1 MTMTDVKRIAVIGA
15 GLVGATSAYA
25 LMMSRIASEIVL
37 VDVDHERAVGEAMDL
52 NHGIPYVSNQ
62 RIWAGTYEDVRD
74 ANITVITAGA
84 NQKPGE
90 TRLDLVKRNSE
101 ILKGVVDSI
110 VAVGNEGILLVVANP
125 VDVLS
130 YVAWKLSGWDSSRV
144 IGSGTVLDT
153 ARLRHH
159 LGRHFNV
166 DPRSVHAY
174 ILGEHGDSEMAL
186 WSSATIG
193 NVPLSQFPQYDL
205 SALERIFQ
213 DTRTAAYQIIQRKRA
228 TYYAIGLGVA
238 RICEAV
244 LLNQHSV
251 LSVSTLATGQYGI
264 EDVYLSL
271 PSVVGV
277 GGVQQ
282 VLTPPMNGE
291 EIAALRHSAEVL
303 KGTLWQIDI
312 HL

>member
-1 MTMTDVKRIAVIGA
+1 MASDVKRIAVIGA

-62 RIWAGTYEDVRD
+62 KIWAGTYDDVKD
-74 ANITVITAGA
+74 AAITVITAGA

-101 ILKGVVDSI
+101 ILKGVVEAV
-110 VAVGNEGILLVVANP
+110 VAAGNQGILLVVANP

-130 YVAWKLSGWDSSRV
+130 YVAWKLSGWDSNRV
-144 IGSGTVLDT
+144 MGSGTVLDT

-159 LGRHFNV
+159 LGLRFGV

-186 WSSATIG
+186 WSSANIG
-193 NVPLSQFPQYDL
+193 NVPLDQFPQYDRA
-205 SALERIFQ
+205 ALDQIFH

-228 TYYAIGLGVA
+228 TYYAIGLGVT
-238 RICEAV
+238 RICEAI

-251 LSVSTLATGQYGI
+251 LSVSTLATGQFGI

-282 VLTPPMNGE
+282 VLTPPMNDE

-303 KGTLWQIDI
+303 KGTLSQIDI
-312 HL
+312 NL

>member
-1 MTMTDVKRIAVIGA
+1 MAFDVKRIAVIGA

-62 RIWAGTYEDVRD
+62 KIWAGTYDDVKD
-74 ANITVITAGA
+74 AAITVITAGA

-101 ILKGVVDSI
+101 ILKGVVEAV
-110 VAVGNEGILLVVANP
+110 VAAGNQGILLVVANP

-130 YVAWKLSGWDSSRV
+130 YVAWKLSGWDSKRV
-144 IGSGTVLDT
+144 MGSGTVLDT

-159 LGRHFNV
+159 LGLRFGV

-186 WSSATIG
+186 WSSANIG
-193 NVPLSQFPQYDL
+193 NVPLEQFPQYDRA
-205 SALERIFQ
+205 ALDQIFH

-228 TYYAIGLGVA
+228 TYYAIGLGVT
-238 RICEAV
+238 RICEAI

-282 VLTPPMNGE
+282 VLTPPMNDE
-291 EIAALRHSAEVL
+291 EIAALRHSADVL
-303 KGTLWQIDI
+303 KGTLSQIDI
-312 HL
+312 NL

>member
-1 MTMTDVKRIAVIGA
+1 MASEIKRIAVIGA

-62 RIWAGTYEDVRD
+62 KIWAGTYDDVKD
-74 ANITVITAGA
+74 AAITVITAGA

-90 TRLDLVKRNSE
+90 TRLDLVKRNSQ
-101 ILKGVVDSI
+101 ILKSVVESV
-110 VAVGNEGILLVVANP
+110 VAAGNKGILLVVANP

-130 YVAWKLSGWDSSRV
+130 YVAWKLSGWDSNRV
-144 IGSGTVLDT
+144 MGSGTVLDT

-159 LGRHFNV
+159 LGQRFGV

-186 WSSATIG
+186 WSSANIG
-193 NVPLSQFPQYDL
+193 NVPLEQFPQYDRA
-205 SALERIFQ
+205 ALDQIFH
-213 DTRTAAYQIIQRKRA
+213 DTRTAAYQIIQRKQA
-228 TYYAIGLGVA
+228 TYYAIGLGVT
-238 RICEAV
+238 RICEAI

-251 LSVSTLATGQYGI
+251 LSVSTLAGGQYGI
-264 EDVYLSL
+264 DDVYLSL

-277 GGVQQ
+277 GGVQR
-282 VLTPPMNGE
+282 VLTPPMNDE

-303 KGTLWQIDI
+303 KGTLSQIDI
-312 HL
+312 HR

>member
-1 MTMTDVKRIAVIGA
+1 MSDVKRIAVIGA

-62 RIWAGTYEDVRD
+62 RIWAGTYDDVRD
-74 ANITVITAGA
+74 ADITVITAGA

-101 ILKGVVDSI
+101 ILKGVVDSL
-110 VAVGNEGILLVVANP
+110 VQVGNTGILLVVANP
-125 VDVLS
+125 VDVLT
-130 YVAWKLSGWDSSRV
+130 YVAWKLTGWDAKRV

-159 LGRHFNV
+159 LGQRFEV

-193 NVPLSQFPQYDL
+193 NVPLAQFPQYDRA
-205 SALERIFQ
+205 ALDQIFY
-213 DTRTAAYQIIQRKRA
+213 DTRTAAYQIIQRKKA

-238 RICEAV
+238 RICEAI

-277 GGVQQ
+277 NGVQQ
-282 VLTPPMNGE
+282 VLTPPMNDE

-303 KGTLWQIDI
+303 KGTLRQIDI
-312 HL
+312 NT

>member
-1 MTMTDVKRIAVIGA
+1 MSDVKRIAVIGA

-25 LMMSRIASEIVL
+25 LMMSRMASEIVL

-74 ANITVITAGA
+74 ADITVITAGA

-110 VAVGNEGILLVVANP
+110 VEVGNDGILLVVANP

-153 ARLRHH
+153 ARFRHH

-205 SALERIFQ
+205 QALERIFQ

-282 VLTPPMNGE
+282 VLTPPMNE
-291 EIAALRHSAEVL
+291 AEIAALRHSAEVL
-303 KGTLWQIDI
+303 KGTLGQMDI

>member
-1 MTMTDVKRIAVIGA
+1 MASDVKRIAVIGA

-25 LMMSRIASEIVL
+25 LMMSRIAAEIVL
-37 VDVDHERAVGEAMDL
+37 VDVNHDRAVGEAMDL

-62 RIWAGTYEDVRD
+62 RIWAGTYDDVRTAD
-74 ANITVITAGA
+74 ITVITAGA
-84 NQKPGE
+84 NQKLGE
-90 TRLDLVKRNSE
+90 TRLDLVKRNAA
-101 ILKGVVDSI
+101 ILTRVMDSMM
-110 VAVGNEGILLVVANP
+110 AVGNEGLIVVVANP

-130 YVAWKLSGWDSSRV
+130 YVAWQQSGWAANRV

-159 LGRHFNV
+159 LGQHFGV

-193 NVPLSQFPQYDL
+193 NVPLAQMPQYDRA
-205 SALERIFQ
+205 ALDAILQ
-213 DTRTAAYQIIQRKRA
+213 DTRTAAYQIIQRKQA
-228 TYYAIGLGVA
+228 TYYAIGLGVT
-238 RICEAV
+238 RICEAI

-271 PSVVGV
+271 PCIVGA
-277 GGVQQ
+277 GGVEQ
-282 VLTPPMNGE
+282 VLTPPMDE
-291 EIAALRHSAEVL
+291 AETAALRHSATVL
-303 KGTLWQIDI
+303 KQTIAQVTS
-312 HL
+312 

>member
-1 MTMTDVKRIAVIGA
+1 MPDIKRIAVIGA

-37 VDVDHERAVGEAMDL
+37 VDIDHERAVGEAMDL
-52 NHGIPYVSNQ
+52 NHGIPYVTNQ
-62 RIWAGTYEDVRD
+62 RIWAGTYGDVQD
-74 ANITVITAGA
+74 ADITVITAGA

-90 TRLDLVKRNSE
+90 TRLDLLRRNTA
-101 ILKGVVDSI
+101 ILKTI
-110 VAVGNEGILLVVANP
+110 VEEIIAVGNDGIMLLVANP
-125 VDVLS
+125 VDILS
-130 YVAWKLSGWDSSRV
+130 YLAYRWSGWESRRV

-153 ARLRHH
+153 ARFRHL

-186 WSSATIG
+186 WSNADIG
-193 NVPLSQFPQYDL
+193 NVPLEQFPQYDRA
-205 SALERIFQ
+205 ALDQIFE
-213 DTRTAAYQIIQRKRA
+213 DTRTAAYQIIQRKKA

-238 RICEAV
+238 RICEAI

-251 LSVSTLATGQYGI
+251 LSVSTLAQGQYGI
-264 EDVYLSL
+264 TDVYLSL
-271 PSVVGV
+271 PSVVGA

-282 VLTPPMNGE
+282 VLTPPMNE
-291 EIAALRHSAEVL
+291 SETAALRRSAEVL
-303 KGTLWQIDI
+303 KNTIAQLEA
-312 HL
+312 

>member
-1 MTMTDVKRIAVIGA
+1 MADVKRIAVIGA

-37 VDVDHERAVGEAMDL
+37 VDVEHERAVGEAMDL

-74 ANITVITAGA
+74 ADITVITAGA

-90 TRLDLVKRNSE
+90 TRLDLVKRNSQ
-101 ILKGVVDSI
+101 ILKGVVKSLLE
-110 VAVGNEGILLVVANP
+110 VGNTGIIVVVANP
-125 VDVLS
+125 VDVLT
-130 YVAWKLSGWDSSRV
+130 YVAWKLSGWDAKRV

-159 LGRHFNV
+159 LGRHFGV

-193 NVPLSQFPQYDL
+193 NVPLEQFPQYNRD
-205 SALERIFQ
+205 ALEQIFQ
-213 DTRTAAYQIIQRKRA
+213 DTRTAAYQIIQRKKA

-238 RICEAV
+238 RICEAI

-251 LSVSTLATGQYGI
+251 LSVSTLATGEYGI

-277 GGVQQ
+277 NGVQQ
-282 VLTPPMNGE
+282 VLTPPMNEE

-303 KGTLWQIDI
+303 KSTLAQIDI
-312 HL
+312 NL

>member
-1 MTMTDVKRIAVIGA
+1 MSDVKRIAVIGA

-25 LMMSRIASEIVL
+25 LMMSRMASEIVL

-74 ANITVITAGA
+74 ADITVITAGA

-110 VAVGNEGILLVVANP
+110 VEVGNDGILLVVANP

-153 ARLRHH
+153 ARFRHH

-205 SALERIFQ
+205 QALERIFQ

-282 VLTPPMNGE
+282 VLTPPMNE
-291 EIAALRHSAEVL
+291 AEIAALRHSAEVL
-303 KGTLWQIDI
+303 KGTLGQIDI
-312 HL
+312 HV

>member
-1 MTMTDVKRIAVIGA
+1 MADVKRIAVIGA

-74 ANITVITAGA
+74 ADITVITAGA

-101 ILKGVVDSI
+101 ILKRVVETV
-110 VAVGNEGILLVVANP
+110 VAAGNEGILLVVANP

-130 YVAWKLSGWDSSRV
+130 YVAWKLSGWDSNRV
-144 IGSGTVLDT
+144 VGSGTVLDT
-153 ARLRHH
+153 ARFRHH
-159 LGRHFNV
+159 LGNHFGV

-193 NVPLSQFPQYDL
+193 NVPLEQFPQYDRA
-205 SALERIFQ
+205 ALDQIFH

-228 TYYAIGLGVA
+228 TYYAIGLGVT
-238 RICEAV
+238 RICEAI

-282 VLTPPMNGE
+282 VLTPPMNDE

-303 KGTLWQIDI
+303 KGTLDQIDI
-312 HL
+312 N

>member
-1 MTMTDVKRIAVIGA
+1 MASDVKRIAVIGA

-25 LMMSRIASEIVL
+25 LMMSRIAAEIVL
-37 VDVDHERAVGEAMDL
+37 VDVNHERAVGEAMDL
-52 NHGIPYVSNQ
+52 NHGVPYVSNQ
-62 RIWAGTYEDVRD
+62 RIWAGTYEDVRTAD
-74 ANITVITAGA
+74 ITVITAGA

-90 TRLDLVKRNSE
+90 TRLDLVKRNAA
-101 ILKGVVDSI
+101 ILTRVMESI
-110 VAVGNEGILLVVANP
+110 MAVGNEGLLLVVANP

-130 YVAWKLSGWDSSRV
+130 YVAWQQSGWATNRV

-159 LGRHFNV
+159 LGLHFGV
-166 DPRSVHAY
+166 APRSVHAY

-193 NVPLSQFPQYDL
+193 NVPLAHLPHYDRA
-205 SALERIFQ
+205 ALDAILQE
-213 DTRTAAYQIIQRKRA
+213 TRTAAYQIIQRKQA

-238 RICEAV
+238 RICEAI

-271 PSVVGV
+271 PCVVGA
-277 GGVQQ
+277 GGVEQI
-282 VLTPPMNGE
+282 LTPPMDE
-291 EIAALRHSAEVL
+291 EETAALRHSADVL
-303 KGTLWQIDI
+303 KQTIAQVTL
-312 HL
+312 